1 MEKQEQEEEIKSAQM
16 ETVTTSMLPTE
27 HSEST
32 PQNPSPAVSAEPIS
46 SDSVKAGSTVSD
58 MTAEK
63 NDTEIVAFS
72 DVSRKSSE
80 NAEKKRSPRAPVST
94 AEKQPTPAPSTS
106 TTKCEGNA
114 AELPHIDED
123 IFKAIT
129 TALREHR
136 RRKGGK
142 KIPEEEESATI
153 SKPTSAGVKKE
164 STPLTK

>member
-1 MEKQEQEEEIKSAQM
+1 
-16 ETVTTSMLPTE
+16 
-27 HSEST
+27 
-32 PQNPSPAVSAEPIS
+32 
-46 SDSVKAGSTVSD
+46 
-58 MTAEK
+58 MTAGK

-106 TTKCEGNA
+106 TTKYEGNA

-142 KIPEEEESATI
+142 KIPEVEE
-153 SKPTSAGVKKE
+153 
-164 STPLTK
+164 